1 MDRSVVLAAESF
13 QNYSKLWKRVTR
25 DWRGWLKSV
34 IIRSSC
40 VIEPNLTSS
49 NNAIMNCSGHD
60 WKHLFDICF
69 LSSSSVIG
77 FGVVLLQWRVWET
90 PIHAYLGPKILYY
103 YFSKAYHDVSWQD
116 GCSNSITRASSIT
129 ILGTRFAKPFAP
141 IEENSE
147 LKTVPSFLKVL
158 IETPWLRAF
167 LENEISDCCG
177 SLQG

>member
-1 MDRSVVLAAESF
+1 M
-13 QNYSKLWKRVTR
+13 YSKLWKRVTQ

-34 IIRSSC
+34 IDQSSC
-40 VIEPNLTSS
+40 VIEPNQTSS
-49 NNAIMNCSGHD
+49 TGAIMYCSVHD
-60 WKHLFDICF
+60 WNTYLIFVSFLRHQPAASVLFC
-69 LSSSSVIG
+69 SNGV
-77 FGVVLLQWRVWET
+77 FGRA